1 MMMSTRIGVNVHQ
14 EVEDMAERIMEMG
27 VPENQVLSLILY
39 AVGWSIGVSS
49 SFSST
54 KEVSD
59 CREAIS
65 CFISLGINDGINYDS
80 KD

>member
-1 MMMSTRIGVNVHQ
+1 MMSTKIGVNVHQ

-49 SFSST
+49 SFSSP

-59 CREAIS
+59 CIKAIS
-65 CFISLGINDGINYDS
+65 GFALIGIQDGINYDDS